1 MERYETARI
10 DVIQIE
16 EDVIA
21 ASASVTG
28 CRYEERGSE
37 LNPEDW
43 YIVSFSDGTSQEYE
57 LMDLPDEY
65 LDYCF

>member
-10 DVIQIE
+10 DVTQIE

-21 ASASVTG
+21 ASVTG
-28 CRYEERGSE
+28 CRYEERGTE

-43 YIVSFSDGTSQEYE
+43 YIVSFSDGTTQEHE

-65 LDYCF
+65 VDYCF